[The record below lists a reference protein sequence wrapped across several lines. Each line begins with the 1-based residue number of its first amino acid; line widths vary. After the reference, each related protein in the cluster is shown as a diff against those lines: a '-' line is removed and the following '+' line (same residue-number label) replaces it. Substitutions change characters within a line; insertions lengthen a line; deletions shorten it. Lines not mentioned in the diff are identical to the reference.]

1 MWDSVL
7 LAVLRLGVRTGRL
20 RLTLANGAVHDIGP
34 GGALTVTIAWPAP
47 FQAPSS

>member
-34 GGALTVTIAWPAP
+34 GGAPEVAVG
-47 FQAPSS
+47 